1 MATGSGDGTVFLWDI
16 DVESWKSR
24 ACRRANRNL
33 TFEEWGRFFGEEPYR
48 ATCPEL
54 PSPN

>member
-16 DVESWKSR
+16 DFESWKSR

-33 TFEEWGRFFGEEPYR
+33 TLEEWRRFFGEEPYR